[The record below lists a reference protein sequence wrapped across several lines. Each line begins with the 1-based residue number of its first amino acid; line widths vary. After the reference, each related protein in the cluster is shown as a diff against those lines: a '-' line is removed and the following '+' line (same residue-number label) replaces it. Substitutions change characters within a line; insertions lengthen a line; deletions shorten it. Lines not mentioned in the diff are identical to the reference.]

1 MYDDFCI
8 RCHLPNGKGQIGII
22 PPLAKSDFLYEHM
35 EESIKALKFGG
46 IDGEIIVNGVK
57 YNPRMEKMGLYNDEI
72 AADVMNYIL
81 NSWGNKSDLMITEEY
96 VDKLKTMFLIGIC
109 GGSGSGK
116 TTLALKLKKY
126 FKSRKI
132 GHLDCDSYYIDNS
145 HLPMKERSKI
155 NLIILDKLILIC
167 CIMI

>member
-1 MYDDFCI
+1 MRVLILLLFPLLLFSQKDSLSISIENGRILYDDFCI

-57 YNPRMEKMGLYNDEI
+57 YNSRMEKMGLFNDEI
-72 AADVMNYIL
+72 ADVMNYIL

-96 VDKLKTMFLIGIC
+96 VDKLK
-109 GGSGSGK
+109 K
-116 TTLALKLKKY
+116 
-126 FKSRKI
+126 
-132 GHLDCDSYYIDNS
+132 
-145 HLPMKERSKI
+145 
-155 NLIILDKLILIC
+155 
-167 CIMI
+167 

>member
-1 MYDDFCI
+1 MRVLILILFPLFLFSQKDSLSISIENGRILYDDFCI

-57 YNPRMEKMGLYNDEI
+57 YNSRMEKMGLYNDEI
-72 AADVMNYIL
+72 ADVMNYIL

-96 VDKLKTMFLIGIC
+96 VDKLK
-109 GGSGSGK
+109 K
-116 TTLALKLKKY
+116 
-126 FKSRKI
+126 
-132 GHLDCDSYYIDNS
+132 
-145 HLPMKERSKI
+145 
-155 NLIILDKLILIC
+155 
-167 CIMI
+167 

>member
-1 MYDDFCI
+1 MRVLILLLFPLFLFSQKDSLSISIENGRILYDDFCI

-57 YNPRMEKMGLYNDEI
+57 YNSRMEKMGLFNDEI
-72 AADVMNYIL
+72 ADVMNYIL

-96 VDKLKTMFLIGIC
+96 VDKLK
-109 GGSGSGK
+109 K
-116 TTLALKLKKY
+116 
-126 FKSRKI
+126 
-132 GHLDCDSYYIDNS
+132 
-145 HLPMKERSKI
+145 
-155 NLIILDKLILIC
+155 
-167 CIMI
+167 

>member
-1 MYDDFCI
+1 MRVLILLLFPLFLFAQKDSLSISIENGRILYDDFCI

-57 YNPRMEKMGLYNDEI
+57 YNSRMEKMGLYNDEI
-72 AADVMNYIL
+72 ADVMNYIL

-96 VDKLKTMFLIGIC
+96 VDKLK
-109 GGSGSGK
+109 K
-116 TTLALKLKKY
+116 
-126 FKSRKI
+126 
-132 GHLDCDSYYIDNS
+132 
-145 HLPMKERSKI
+145 
-155 NLIILDKLILIC
+155 
-167 CIMI
+167 

>member
-1 MYDDFCI
+1 VLDRQPYLSHGLPQRLIYIGNLQSLIRLQEQIEVVDFCI

-57 YNPRMEKMGLYNDEI
+57 YNSRMEKMGLYNDEI
-72 AADVMNYIL
+72 ADVMNYIL

-96 VDKLKTMFLIGIC
+96 VDKLK
-109 GGSGSGK
+109 K
-116 TTLALKLKKY
+116 
-126 FKSRKI
+126 
-132 GHLDCDSYYIDNS
+132 
-145 HLPMKERSKI
+145 
-155 NLIILDKLILIC
+155 
-167 CIMI
+167 